1 MNGAGVCWIIRE
13 TVSNVCICL
22 NHSRIYKL
30 KGLMKNQDI
39 KRQFFQNLDNF
50 YTNVFLMNRKN
61 DLILALAK
69 YFLSKLYSHCTQ
81 NCNFTTF

>member
-1 MNGAGVCWIIRE
+1 
-13 TVSNVCICL
+13 
-22 NHSRIYKL
+22 
-30 KGLMKNQDI
+30 MKNQDI

-61 DLILALAK
+61 YLILALVK